1 MTQAITRNRS
11 FVLVLMVFG
20 TLMSLG
26 WAINGMIGNAPGS
39 AIPGAF
45 AALAA
50 VVIIRP
56 LSSESKGLRLTRIAA
71 FGAMGYWFGGEMTY
85 GQTFSLMNPST
96 ADGAYYWWALLGVA
110 VKGGAWSGV
119 GAAFIGLGLMAR
131 RYRWYE
137 IALLVLAM
145 TGASIAGQWF
155 FNTPNAISGVLPL
168 IRFSFDPANPG
179 NPGRTECWGA
189 LWSGLIVL
197 LVYVRWFK
205 KDRVTLRFGL
215 CGVLGGA
222 LGFALGQVFQAY
234 TWWHPAIALRPWID
248 WWKVM
253 ELTHGFVIGLFL
265 AYASLTTHRSELV
278 EGEPGSKPLS
288 QTVEWIVIIIWLTL
302 LIEYF
307 ARNEFS
313 DLLAAFPFVVGI
325 PLFAALLSA
334 RWLPWI
340 IVGVQVPLATGL
352 ISANE
357 CMRTF
362 PYDNGYKTPEGVMIS
377 LLSVLSYAWP
387 MILLG
392 VIMCAIPIYIYLY
405 RKSDS
410 AKSAMFIFHC
420 FIGYHV
426 IAVLI
431 QFVWATLHFAPSWNI
446 NDLFLFS
453 RPYITLSVVY
463 IFFWIVII
471 IGFSKNKLFSE
482 NV

>member
-1 MTQAITRNRS
+1 MTQSIKPNQR
-11 FVLVLMVFG
+11 FVTPLIVFG
-20 TLMSLG
+20 ALMSLG

-39 AIPGAF
+39 AISGAF

-56 LSSESKGLRLTRIAA
+56 HSHESQSLLLVRVAA

-85 GQTFSLMNPST
+85 GQTFSLMQPST

-155 FNTPNAISGVLPL
+155 FNTPNTISGDVAL
-168 IRFSFDPANPG
+168 ITFSFDPAKLDI
-179 NPGRTECWGA
+179 PGRTECWGA

-197 LVYVRWFK
+197 LVYARCFK
-205 KDRVTLRFGL
+205 KDSVTFRFGL
-215 CGVLGGA
+215 YGALGGA

-234 TWWHPAIALRPWID
+234 SWWHPTIALRPWID

-253 ELTHGFVIGLFL
+253 ELTHGFVVGLFL
-265 AYASLTTHRSELV
+265 AYAALTTRRSELS
-278 EGEPGSKPLS
+278 EGESQSKPIS
-288 QTVEWIVIIIWLTL
+288 PMVEWIVIIIWMTL
-302 LIEYF
+302 LVEYF

-325 PLFAALLSA
+325 PLFAALISS

-340 IVGVQVPLATGL
+340 IIGVQVPLATGL

-357 CMRTF
+357 CMSTF

-377 LLSVLSYAWP
+377 LISVLSYAWP

-392 VIMCAIPIYIYLY
+392 VVMCSIPIYIWLY
-405 RKSDS
+405 RKPDS

-426 IAVLI
+426 ISVLI
-431 QFVWATLHFAPSWNI
+431 QFVWATLHFAPSWGM

-453 RPYITLSVVY
+453 RPYITLSM
-463 IFFWIVII
+463 IFILFWIVIVV
-471 IGFSKNKLFSE
+471 GFSRKRLFSD
-482 NV
+482 